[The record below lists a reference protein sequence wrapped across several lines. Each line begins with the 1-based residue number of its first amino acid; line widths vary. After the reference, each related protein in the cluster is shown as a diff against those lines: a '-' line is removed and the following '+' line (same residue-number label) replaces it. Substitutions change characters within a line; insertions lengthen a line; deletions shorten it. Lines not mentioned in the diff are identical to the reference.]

1 MKKIAFS
8 LFLLSTAL
16 ISQAQETIQTSNSD
30 VLKNEVKWNIANTI
44 AFGSV
49 ELGYE
54 YFIDGNQSIGA
65 EILIN
70 DAYNYGISRQYK
82 DFDTNSFQVTYNYY
96 TGSENNGSGFVI
108 SPMLKYRSGE
118 YQKSD
123 TDPIINMNSFILGIG
138 GGYKWNLSNK
148 FVFGPYINI
157 GRNFSNEVNDEFNI
171 AVEFNAGFS
180 VGYRF

>member
-8 LFLLSTAL
+8 LFLFSTAL
-16 ISQAQETIQTSNSD
+16 FAQAQETMQTSNSNMP
-30 VLKNEVKWNIANTI
+30 KNEVKWNIANTI

-54 YFIDGNQSIGA
+54 YFIDGNQSVGA
-65 EILIN
+65 EMLIN
-70 DAYNYGISRQYK
+70 DSYNYGISRQYK
-82 DFDTNSFQVTYNYY
+82 DFETNSFQFTYNYY
-96 TGSENNGSGFVI
+96 TGSENNGSGLVI
-108 SPMLKYRSGE
+108 SPMLKYRFGD
-118 YQKSD
+118 YQKTD
-123 TDPIINMNSFILGIG
+123 TDPKINMNSFILGIG
-138 GGYKWNLSNK
+138 GGYKWNFSNK

-157 GRNFSNEVNDEFNI
+157 GRNFSDEVNDEFNI